1 MLVRRKVSGFV
12 ATVFLA
18 LSQCFCAVAYAQL
31 PVGFVDASTFGYNP
45 VDATS
50 ALQAA
55 INTGQNVYVPS
66 MASNWNVRPITLTHS
81 NQEIRFEDGVVVAAK
96 AGAFTDV
103 DDALFTS
110 VGTSNV
116 KLSGYGATFRMRKSD
131 YQGPSY
137 TPGEWRH
144 GVNLLDVSDFQIEG
158 LRIEDTGGDGIYVGT
173 NSQTGYSQNVTIKDI
188 VLNNNHRQGIS
199 VISVENMIVDNA
211 VISNTSGTAPE
222 AGIDFE
228 VNYETQRIVNVA
240 VRNSIIDANNS
251 HGILFA
257 GYSDLGENEITVAI
271 ENVTIYNNQAEGISM
286 VYGAYPGVTIQD
298 SLIVSNGG
306 YGIVGTTLTK
316 ELSLGDFN
324 GTGPSRTS
332 FDHTALWN
340 NGDGALIGAYVGW
353 VKLGTGSLVRTAPVF
368 YSTDPSSPYYLYLD
382 PSTPLS
388 ISQGAQDGGYMGARP
403 VYTGQILA
411 GIDAGSYT
419 GTDSRSVPEP
429 SALLLIAIS
438 IACCT
443 GGARPLGRCMAPEAV
458 FGQKSDSLESL

>member
-1 MLVRRKVSGFV
+1 MEAVASILVQRRASD
-12 ATVFLA
+12 FLA
-18 LSQCFCAVAYAQL
+18 ALCFAVALYLGSNVQAQV
-31 PVGFVDASTFGYNP
+31 PPGFVDASTFGYNT

-55 INTGQNVYVPS
+55 INTGSNVYVPKMS
-66 MASNWNVRPITLTHS
+66 SNWNVRPINLTHS
-81 NQEIRFEDGVVVAAK
+81 NQEIRFESGVVVSAR

-131 YQGPSY
+131 YQSPAY
-137 TPGEWRH
+137 AQGEWRH
-144 GVNLLDVSDFQIEG
+144 GLNLLDVSDFEIEG
-158 LRIEDTGGDGIYVGT
+158 MRIEDTGGDGIYVGT
-173 NSQTGYSQNVTIKDI
+173 NSQTGYSQNVTIKDV

-199 VISVENMIVDNA
+199 VISVQNMLVDNA
-211 VISNTSGTAPE
+211 VIRNTSGTAPE

-240 VRNSIIDANNS
+240 VRNSIIDGNNS

-257 GYSDLGENEITVAI
+257 GHSDLGENEITVEI
-271 ENVTIYNNQAEGISM
+271 ENVTIYSNQAEGISM
-286 VYGAYPGVTIQD
+286 IYGAYPGVTIQD

-306 YGIVGTTLTK
+306 YGIVGTPLTK
-316 ELSLGDFN
+316 ELSIGDFA
-324 GTGPSRTS
+324 GTGPSRTT

-340 NGDGALIGAYVGW
+340 NGGGALVGAYVGW

-368 YSTDPSSPYYLYLD
+368 YSTDPSSSFYMYLD
-382 PSTPLS
+382 PSTPLA

-403 VYTGQILA
+403 VYTGQLLA
-411 GIDAGSYT
+411 GFS
-419 GTDSRSVPEP
+419 SEVPEP
-429 SALLLIAIS
+429 NSIVLVVSAFCWI
-438 IACCT
+438 T
-443 GGARPLGRCMAPEAV
+443 GCRDAARSRL
-458 FGQKSDSLESL
+458 FSSK